1 MTLVR
6 AAAISALALFAAAQ
20 APGQASAEGLFG
32 MRIYMPRIYAPHLP
46 RYAPRHAYDYYD
58 EEYGS
63 YDEDEEDIV
72 IRRRR
77 QLHDRNVYLDYGV
90 DDEDLEPVY
99 EPPVKRAVK
108 PKVKKKVAVKKPAA
122 KQAQPVA
129 SVVKPKVKPV
139 AANAP
144 VVKTTASQTA
154 LAVKPTVT
162 STAIKAD
169 PLLPST
175 AMTAP
180 KPAAK
185 VAPLKAV
192 TPAPV
197 KVASAAAP
205 AGVIACSKGAEIVSG
220 YGFTSV
226 KPRTCTGTT
235 YSFDATRAANAY
247 LIKVSAATGEISD
260 VQKLK

>member
-1 MTLVR
+1 MTFVR
-6 AAAISALALFAAAQ
+6 AAAISALALLAAAQ

-32 MRIYMPRIYAPHLP
+32 MRIYMPRIYAPHVP
-46 RYAPRHAYDYYD
+46 RYVPRHAYDYYD

-63 YDEDEEDIV
+63 YDDEEDV
-72 IRRRR
+72 VVPRRRHLR
-77 QLHDRNVYLDYGV
+77 NRNVYLDYGL

-108 PKVKKKVAVKKPAA
+108 PKAKKKAVAKKPAA
-122 KQAQPVA
+122 KTAPPVA

-139 AANAP
+139 AAKAP

-169 PLLPST
+169 PLLPPASVT
-175 AMTAP
+175 VP
-180 KPAAK
+180 KPAVK
-185 VAPLKAV
+185 VAPVKAV

-197 KVASAAAP
+197 KVATAAAP